1 LKAFFGQGEVIKL
14 LQAFFDFQALSS
26 FCGKFIFQCGK
37 HNLAL
42 HHQMYNTFFYLKQR
56 VFMELLFHLA
66 CNFLEQD

>member
-14 LQAFFDFQALSS
+14 LQAFLDFQALSS
-26 FCGKFIFQCGK
+26 FCGKFIFHCGK

-42 HHQMYNTFFYLKQR
+42 HHQKYNTFFYLKQR
-56 VFMELLFHLA
+56 VFYGVFISFA